1 MFGRRLA
8 AVIRASLIYQRPLVV
23 RQLIQVIRR
32 NTYGGNHAL
41 VIVIKGCLI
50 PLLAGRCCKYRCRP
64 HQWKSYRHNEY
75 TGQWPPGFCQDCQF
89 G

>member
-8 AVIRASLIYQRPLVV
+8 AVIRALLIYQRPQVV

-32 NTYGGNHAL
+32 KTYAGNHAL
-41 VIVIKGCLI
+41 FIVIKGCLI
-50 PLLAGRCCKYRCRP
+50 PCWPADVVNIDAA
-64 HQWKSYRHNEY
+64 HIS
-75 TGQWPPGFCQDCQF
+75 GQWPPGFCQDCQF